1 MKEFNEETTWFLYV
15 GYFGDKIDGFGRIG
29 IVKSEETD
37 YFKGK
42 GSWVLQGAEK
52 TGTKIEFIDLWEKD
66 FVQISFL
73 YDEVAVDAQLLN

>member
-42 GSWVLQGAEK
+42 GS
-52 TGTKIEFIDLWEKD
+52 
-66 FVQISFL
+66 
-73 YDEVAVDAQLLN
+73 